1 MAKWLPLPPDRP
13 LTPYT
18 RPMAKPSDFPMAQSM
33 FDNDGIYASNP
44 YLKSI
49 AMQCLEQE
57 RQQRACRRAANA
69 LIDDDGGQWGVW
81 NISDRD

>member
-1 MAKWLPLPPDRP
+1 MAVPCA
-13 LTPYT
+13 YT
-18 RPMAKPSDFPMAQSM
+18 VHMTNKRLLKPSDFPMAQSM

-69 LIDDDGGQWGVW
+69 LIDDDGGQWGIW

>member
-1 MAKWLPLPPDRP
+1 MNKQ
-13 LTPYT
+13 T
-18 RPMAKPSDFPMAQSM
+18 MQ
-33 FDNDGIYASNP
+33 FDQDGIYASNP

-57 RQQRACRRAANA
+57 RQERACRRAMREQD
-69 LIDDDGGQWGVW
+69 IDGGQWGIW

>member
-1 MAKWLPLPPDRP
+1 MSNQTMK
-13 LTPYT
+13 
-18 RPMAKPSDFPMAQSM
+18 
-33 FDNDGIYASNP
+33 FDQDGIYASNP

-57 RQQRACRRAANA
+57 RQERACRRAMRQQD
-69 LIDDDGGQWGVW
+69 IDGGQWGTW

>member
-1 MAKWLPLPPDRP
+1 MAVPCV
-13 LTPYT
+13 YT
-18 RPMAKPSDFPMAQSM
+18 EHMKKPSDFPMAQSM

-69 LIDDDGGQWGVW
+69 LIDDDGGQWGIW

>member
-1 MAKWLPLPPDRP
+1 
-13 LTPYT
+13 
-18 RPMAKPSDFPMAQSM
+18 MAKPTDYPMAQSL
-33 FDNDGIYASNP
+33 FDDDGIYASNP

-57 RQQRACRRAANA
+57 RQERTCRRAANA
-69 LIDDDGGQWGVW
+69 LIDDGGQWGIW

>member
-1 MAKWLPLPPDRP
+1 MAVPCV
-13 LTPYT
+13 YT
-18 RPMAKPSDFPMAQSM
+18 EHMKKPSDFPMAQSM

-57 RQQRACRRAANA
+57 RQQRACHRAANA
-69 LIDDDGGQWGVW
+69 LIDDDGGQWGIW